1 MTDAVNQRTY
11 DEGLIMTPKQLKSTY
26 LFGVNLQ
33 DDDGN
38 EMPDELFKF
47 YIRSAQDWLEKELGG
62 VLLCEKTI
70 EGECHDYHM
79 ADYQSYGFVKLF
91 RYPVQSVESFGF
103 QFPLSQNV
111 TNFDPS
117 WYRAESVGAQ
127 MNLVPTQG
135 TFSSILLSQGGNFL
149 PLFYTGL
156 SYVPHLFRVTYK
168 AGFKKGQVPP
178 MLLDIIG
185 MKAAMG
191 PLNIAGD
198 LIAGAGIASKSIS
211 LDGLSQSISTTAS
224 ATNAGYGSRI
234 IQYTKQIENLL
245 ENARERYQGIQMVVS

>member
-1 MTDAVNQRTY
+1 MTEAVNQKPY
-11 DEGLIMTPKQLKSTY
+11 DDGLIITVKQLKSVY

-62 VLLCEKTI
+62 VLLCEKEIT
-70 EGECHDYHM
+70 ESHDYHM
-79 ADYQSYGFVKLF
+79 ADYQSFGLLKLY
-91 RYPVQSVESFGF
+91 RTPVQEVSECGF
-103 QFPLSQNV
+103 QFPLSENA

-117 WYRAESVGAQ
+117 WYRVEGSLI
-127 MNLVPTQG
+127 NLVPTQG
-135 TFSSILLSQGGNFL
+135 TFSAIALSQGGNFL
-149 PLFYTGL
+149 PLL
-156 SYVPHLFRVTYK
+156 SGMGYIPHFWRVKYK
-168 AGFKKGQVPP
+168 AGFKKGQVPASI
-178 MLLDIIG
+178 LDIIG

-211 LDGLSQSISTTAS
+211 LDGLSQSISTTSS

-234 IQYTKQIENLL
+234 IQYTKQIDNLL
-245 ENARERYQGIQMVVS
+245 EGLRERYQGINFVTA

>member
-1 MTDAVNQRTY
+1 MTAEAVNQKPY
-11 DEGLIMTPKQLKSTY
+11 DDGLIMTVKQLKSVY

-62 VLLCEKTI
+62 VLLCEKEIT
-70 EGECHDYHM
+70 EYHDYHT
-79 ADYQSYGFVKLF
+79 ADYQSYGFCKLY
-91 RYPVQSVESFGF
+91 RTPVQEVMEFGF
-103 QFPLSQNV
+103 QFPMSQNT
-111 TNFDPS
+111 TNFNSS
-117 WYRAESVGAQ
+117 WYRVEGN
-127 MNLVPTQG
+127 MINLVPTQG
-135 TFSSILLSQGGNFL
+135 SFSAIMLSQGGDFL
-149 PLFYTGL
+149 PLLGGMGYI
-156 SYVPHLFRVTYK
+156 PHLWKVKYK
-168 AGFKKGQVPP
+168 AGFKKGQVPALI
-178 MLLDIIG
+178 MDIIG

-211 LDGLSQSISTTAS
+211 LDGLSQSISTTSS

-234 IQYTKQIENLL
+234 IQYTKQIDNLL
-245 ENARERYQGIQMVVS
+245 EGLKERYQGINFVVA